1 MSPRNLPETLHDQSE
16 GLKTDVGYK
25 RIAAEEAW
33 CPPEMLKIYQEMVET
48 KALDDPGF
56 NTMFGFYLASPS
68 VRTQQIRDYLVDLGE
83 QRIRHMD
90 ERGIDMQVVALT
102 SPGVQVMPKDQA
114 TSFAAYANDVLAE
127 GCRNHPTRFA
137 GLAAVAPQ
145 DAAAAAKELERG
157 VTRLGLKGAIIN
169 SHTFGEYLDD
179 EKFFPILEAAEA
191 LDVPIYL
198 HPQVPWKSMSAPF
211 LDVGLDGAIYG
222 FGVETGL
229 HLLRMITTGVFDRF
243 PKLTVAV
250 GHLGEAL
257 PFWMYRLDYM
267 HRAGVVS
274 KRYERMKPLQLG
286 RVSEYLRRNVYITT
300 SGFAWGPAI
309 QFCQQVLGADRVL
322 YAMDYPYQH
331 DTSEVIATDD
341 LEIPDDV
348 KKMLF
353 QTNAER
359 LFKL

>member
-1 MSPRNLPETLHDQSE
+1 MSHQTLPATLHDSGQ
-16 GLKTDVGYK
+16 GLEKVPYK

-33 CPPEMLKIYQEMVET
+33 CPPELLEIYQKMVET

-56 NTMFGFYLASPS
+56 NTMFGFYLSSPS
-68 VRTQQIRDYLVDLGE
+68 PRTQQIRDYLVDLGD
-83 QRIRHMD
+83 QRLRHMD
-90 ERGIDMQVVALT
+90 ERGIDMQIVALT
-102 SPGVQVMPKDQA
+102 SPGVQVMPADQA

-127 GCRNHPTRFA
+127 GCRQHPTRFA

-145 DAAAAAKELERG
+145 DARAAAKELDRG
-157 VTRLGLKGAIIN
+157 VNSLGLKGAIVN
-169 SHTFGEYLDD
+169 SHTFGEYLDE
-179 EKFFPILEAAEA
+179 EKFFPLLEAAEA

-198 HPQVPWKSMSAPF
+198 HPQVPWKTMSAPF
-211 LDVGLDGAIYG
+211 LECGLDGAIYG

-243 PKLTVAV
+243 PKLTVVV

-274 KRYERMKPLQLG
+274 KRYARMQPIQGK
-286 RVSEYLRRNVYITT
+286 VSDYLRRNVYITT
-300 SGFAWGPAI
+300 SGFAWAPAI
-309 QFCQQVLGADRVL
+309 TFCQQVLGADRVL

-331 DTSEVIATDD
+331 DLAEVVATDD
-341 LEIPDDV
+341 IDISDDV

-359 LFKL
+359 VFKL

>member
-1 MSPRNLPETLHDQSE
+1 MSQSLPGTLHDAVD
-16 GLKTDVGYK
+16 GLAKVPYK
-25 RIAAEEAW
+25 RIATEEAW
-33 CPPEMLKIYQEMVET
+33 CPPQMLDIYNRMLET
-48 KALDDPGF
+48 KAIDDPGF
-56 NTMFGFYLASPS
+56 NTMFGFYMNSPS
-68 VRTQQIRDYLVDLGE
+68 VRTQQIRDYLVDLGD
-83 QRIRHMD
+83 QRLRHMD
-90 ERGIDMQVVALT
+90 ERGIDMQIVALT
-102 SPGVQVMPKDQA
+102 SPGVQVMPKDEA
-114 TSFAAYANDVLAE
+114 VSFAAYANDVLAD
-127 GCRNHPTRFA
+127 GCRKHPTRFA
-137 GLAAVAPQ
+137 GLAAIAPQ
-145 DAAAAAKELERG
+145 DPKAAAKELERG
-157 VTRLGLKGAIIN
+157 VNTLGLKGAIIN

-191 LDVPIYL
+191 LDAPIYL
-198 HPQVPWKSMSAPF
+198 HPQVPWKTMSEPF

-243 PKLTVAV
+243 PKLTVVA

-274 KRYERMKPLQLG
+274 KRYARMQPLQG
-286 RVSEYLRRNVYITT
+286 KVSDYLRRNVYITT
-300 SGFAWGPAI
+300 SGFAWEPAI
-309 QFCQQVLGADRVL
+309 KFCQDVLGADRVM

-331 DTSEVIATDD
+331 DLSEVSATDS
-341 LEIPDDV
+341 LSISDDV

-359 LFKL
+359 VFKL

>member
-1 MSPRNLPETLHDQSE
+1 MPRQTLPGTLHDDSE
-16 GLKTDVGYK
+16 KLRKVPYK

-33 CPPEMLKIYQEMVET
+33 CPPELLQIYTDMVKS

-56 NTMFGFYLASPS
+56 NTMFGFYLSSPS
-68 VRTQQIRDYLVDLGE
+68 VRTQQIRDYLVDLDA

-90 ERGIDMQVVALT
+90 ERGVDMQIVSLT
-102 SPGVQVMPKDQA
+102 SPGVQVLPKDQA

-127 GCRNHPTRFA
+127 GCRKHPTRLA

-145 DAAAAAKELERG
+145 DAKAAAKELDRG
-157 VTRLGLKGAIIN
+157 INTLGLKGAIIN

-179 EKFFPILEAAEA
+179 EKFFPLLEAAEA
-191 LDVPIYL
+191 LDAPIYL
-198 HPQVPWKSMSAPF
+198 HPQVPWKTMSAPF
-211 LDVGLDGAIYG
+211 LECGLDGAIYG

-229 HLLRMITTGVFDRF
+229 HLLRMIVTGVFDRF
-243 PKLTVAV
+243 PKLTVVV

-274 KRYERMKPLQLG
+274 KRYARMQPLTLG
-286 RVSEYLRRNVYITT
+286 KLSEYLRRNVYVTT
-300 SGFAWGPAI
+300 SGFAWEPSI
-309 QFCQQVLGADRVL
+309 KLCQDVLGVDRVL

-331 DTSEVIATDD
+331 DVSEVVATDN
-341 LEIPDDV
+341 LNIPDDV

-359 LFKL
+359 VFKL

>member
-1 MSPRNLPETLHDQSE
+1 MYRRTLPGTLHDASE
-16 GLKTDVGYK
+16 GLKPVPYK

-33 CPPEMLKIYQEMVET
+33 CPPEMLEIYRRMIET

-56 NTMFGFYLASPS
+56 NTMFGFYMNSPS
-68 VRTQQIRDYLVDLGE
+68 LRTRQIRDYLVDLGD
-83 QRIRHMD
+83 QRLKHMD
-90 ERGIDMQVVALT
+90 ERGIDMQIVALT
-102 SPGVQVMPKDQA
+102 SPGVQVLPKDQA
-114 TSFAAYANDVLAE
+114 TSFAAYANDILAE
-127 GCRNHPTRFA
+127 GCRKHPTRFA

-145 DAAAAAKELERG
+145 DARAAAKELERG
-157 VTRLGLKGAIIN
+157 VRKLGLKGAIIN

-179 EKFFPILEAAEA
+179 EKFFPLLEAAEA

-198 HPQVPWKSMSAPF
+198 HPQVPWKTMSEPF

-229 HLLRMITTGVFDRF
+229 HLLRLITTGVFDRF
-243 PKLTVAV
+243 PKLTVVV

-274 KRYERMKPLQLG
+274 QRYERMKPLQG
-286 RVSEYLRRNVYITT
+286 KVSDYLRRNVYVTT

-309 QFCQQVLGADRVL
+309 QFCQQVMGVDRVL

-331 DTSEVIATDD
+331 DLAEVDATDD
-341 LEIPDDV
+341 LDIPDEV
-348 KKMLF
+348 KAMLF

-359 LFKL
+359 VFKL

>member
-1 MSPRNLPETLHDQSE
+1 MYRQPLPATLHDASE
-16 GLKTDVGYK
+16 GLKKVPYK

-33 CPPEMLKIYQEMVET
+33 CPPEMLEIYRRMLET

-56 NTMFGFYLASPS
+56 NTMFGFYMSSPS
-68 VRTQQIRDYLVDLGE
+68 LRTQQIRDYLVDLGE
-83 QRIRHMD
+83 QRLKHMD
-90 ERGIDMQVVALT
+90 ERGIDMQIVALT
-102 SPGVQVMPKDQA
+102 SPGVQVMPTDQA

-127 GCRNHPTRFA
+127 GCRKHPTRFA

-145 DAAAAAKELERG
+145 DAKAAAKELERG
-157 VTRLGLKGAIIN
+157 VSKLGLKGAIIN

-179 EKFFPILEAAEA
+179 EKFFPLLEAAEA
-191 LDVPIYL
+191 LDAPIYL
-198 HPQVPWKSMSAPF
+198 HPQVPWKTMSQPF
-211 LDVGLDGAIYG
+211 LDCGLDGAIYG

-229 HLLRMITTGVFDRF
+229 HLLRMIVTGVFDRF
-243 PKLTVAV
+243 PKLTVVA

-274 KRYERMKPLQLG
+274 KRYARMQPLQG
-286 RVSEYLRRNVYITT
+286 KVSDYLRRNVYITT
-300 SGFAWGPAI
+300 SGFAWEPAI
-309 QFCQQVLGADRVL
+309 KFCQQVLGVDRVL

-331 DTSEVIATDD
+331 DLAEVNASDD
-341 LEIPDDV
+341 LDIPDEV
-348 KKMLF
+348 KTMLF

-359 LFKL
+359 VFKL

>member
-1 MSPRNLPETLHDQSE
+1 MSHSTLPGTLHDATE
-16 GLKTDVGYK
+16 ELRKVPYK
-25 RIAAEEAW
+25 RIATEEAW
-33 CPPEMLKIYQEMVET
+33 CPPEMLDIYNRMLET
-48 KALDDPGF
+48 KAIDDPGF
-56 NTMFGFYLASPS
+56 NTMFGFYMNSPS

-90 ERGIDMQVVALT
+90 ERGVDMQIVALT
-102 SPGVQVMPKDQA
+102 SPGVQVMPKDEA
-114 TSFAAYANDVLAE
+114 TAFAAYANDVLAE

-137 GLAAVAPQ
+137 GLTAVAPQ
-145 DAAAAAKELERG
+145 DAKAAAKELDRG
-157 VTRLGLKGAIIN
+157 VNKLGLKGAIIN

-179 EKFFPILEAAEA
+179 EKFFPLLEAAEA
-191 LDVPIYL
+191 LDTPIYL
-198 HPQVPWKSMSAPF
+198 HPQVPWKTMSAPF
-211 LDVGLDGAIYG
+211 LDAGLDGAIYG

-243 PKLTVAV
+243 PKLTVVV

-274 KRYERMKPLQLG
+274 KRYARMKPLEQG
-286 RVSEYLRRNVYITT
+286 RVSEYLRRNVYVTT
-300 SGFAWGPAI
+300 SGFAWEPAI
-309 QFCQQVLGADRVL
+309 KLCQDVLGVDRVL

-331 DTSEVIATDD
+331 DLAEVVATDNMD
-341 LEIPDDV
+341 MSDEV
-348 KKMLF
+348 KTLLF

-359 LFKL
+359 VFKL

>member
-1 MSPRNLPETLHDQSE
+1 MSEQSLPGTLHEVTE
-16 GLKTDVGYK
+16 GLRKVPYK
-25 RIAAEEAW
+25 RIATEEAW
-33 CPPEMLKIYQEMVET
+33 CPPEMLDIYQAMVET

-56 NTMFGFYLASPS
+56 NTMFGFYLSSPS
-68 VRTQQIRDYLVDLGE
+68 QRTQQIRDYLVDLGE
-83 QRIRHMD
+83 QRLRHMD
-90 ERGIDMQVVALT
+90 ERGIDMQIVSLT

-114 TSFAAYANDVLAE
+114 VSFAAYANDVLAE
-127 GCRNHPTRFA
+127 GCRKHPTRFA

-145 DAAAAAKELERG
+145 DAQAAAKELERG
-157 VTRLGLKGAIIN
+157 VNRLGLKGAIIN

-191 LDVPIYL
+191 LGAPIYL
-198 HPQVPWKSMSAPF
+198 HPQVPWKTMSAPF
-211 LDVGLDGAIYG
+211 LECGLDGAIYG

-229 HLLRMITTGVFDRF
+229 HLLRMIVTGVFDRF
-243 PKLTVAV
+243 PKLTVVV

-274 KRYERMKPLQLG
+274 KRYARMQPLSLG
-286 RVSEYLRRNVYITT
+286 KVSDYLRRNVYVTT
-300 SGFAWGPAI
+300 SGFAWEPSI
-309 QFCQQVLGADRVL
+309 KLCQDVLGVDRVL

-331 DTSEVIATDD
+331 DVAEVIATDNLD
-341 LEIPDDV
+341 IPDAV
-348 KKMLF
+348 KRMLF

-359 LFKL
+359 LFNL

>member
-1 MSPRNLPETLHDQSE
+1 MSSQTLPGTLHDE
-16 GLKTDVGYK
+16 TAGLRKVPYK
-25 RIAAEEAW
+25 RIATEEAW
-33 CPPEMLKIYQEMVET
+33 CPPEMLEIYRKMIET

-56 NTMFGFYLASPS
+56 NTMFGFYLQSPS
-68 VRTQQIRDYLVDLGE
+68 LRTQQIRDYLVDLDE

-114 TSFAAYANDVLAE
+114 VSFAIYANDLLAE
-127 GCRNHPTRFA
+127 GCRKHPTRFA

-145 DAAAAAKELERG
+145 DAEAAAKELERG
-157 VTRLGLKGAIIN
+157 VTRLGLKGAIVN

-179 EKFFPILEAAEA
+179 AKFFPLLEAAEA

-198 HPQVPWKSMSAPF
+198 HPQVPWKTMSQPF
-211 LDVGLDGAIYG
+211 LECGLDGAIYG

-229 HLLRMITTGVFDRF
+229 HLLRMIVTGVFDRF

-274 KRYERMKPLQLG
+274 KRYARMQPLDRG
-286 RVSEYLRRNVYITT
+286 RVSEYLRRNVYVTT
-300 SGFAWGPAI
+300 SGFAWEPSI
-309 QFCQQVLGADRVL
+309 KLCQEVLGVDRVL

-331 DTSEVIATDD
+331 DVAEVIATDN
-341 LEIPDDV
+341 LNIPDDV

>member
-1 MSPRNLPETLHDQSE
+1 MSQQTLPRTLRAE
-16 GLKTDVGYK
+16 GEALRKVPYK
-25 RIAAEEAW
+25 RIATEEAW
-33 CPPEMLKIYQEMVET
+33 CPPEMLEIYRRMLET

-56 NTMFGFYLASPS
+56 NTMFGFYMNSPS
-68 VRTQQIRDYLVDLGE
+68 LRTQQIRDYLVDLGD
-83 QRIRHMD
+83 QRLKHMD
-90 ERGIDMQVVALT
+90 ERGIDMQIVALT
-102 SPGVQVMPKDQA
+102 SPGVQVMPKDEA

-127 GCRNHPTRFA
+127 GCRKHPTRFA

-145 DAAAAAKELERG
+145 DAKAAAKELERG
-157 VTRLGLKGAIIN
+157 VTKLGLKGAIIN

-179 EKFFPILEAAEA
+179 EKFFPLLEAAEA
-191 LDVPIYL
+191 LDTPIYL
-198 HPQVPWKSMSAPF
+198 HPQVPWKTMSAPF

-229 HLLRMITTGVFDRF
+229 HLLRLITTGVFDRF
-243 PKLTVAV
+243 PKLTVVV

-267 HRAGVVS
+267 NRAGVVS
-274 KRYERMKPLQLG
+274 KRYERMQPLTLG
-286 RVSEYLRRNVYITT
+286 RVSEYLRRNVFVTS

-309 QFCQQVLGADRVL
+309 KFCQDVLGSDRVM

-331 DTSEVIATDD
+331 DLAEVVASDD
-341 LEIPDDV
+341 IDMPDDV
-348 KKMLF
+348 KTAFF

-359 LFKL
+359 VFKL

>member
-1 MSPRNLPETLHDQSE
+1 MSLQSLPATLHAE
-16 GLKTDVGYK
+16 GEPLRKVPYK

-33 CPPEMLKIYQEMVET
+33 APAELLQIYREMIEA
-48 KALDDPGF
+48 KAIDDPGF
-56 NTMFGFYLASPS
+56 NTMFGFYLSSPS
-68 VRTQQIRDYLVDLGE
+68 KRTQQIRDYLVDLGE

-90 ERGIDMQVVALT
+90 ERGIDMQIVALT

-127 GCRNHPTRFA
+127 GCRKHPTRFA
-137 GLAAVAPQ
+137 GLTAVAPQ
-145 DAAAAAKELERG
+145 DAKAAAKELERG
-157 VTRLGLKGAIIN
+157 MTKLGLKGAIVN

-179 EKFFPILEAAEA
+179 EKFFPLLEAAEA
-191 LDVPIYL
+191 LDAPIYL
-198 HPQVPWKSMSAPF
+198 HPQVPWKTMSAPF
-211 LDVGLDGAIYG
+211 LEVGLDGAIYG

-243 PKLTVAV
+243 PKLTVVV

-257 PFWMYRLDYM
+257 PYWMYRLDYM

-274 KRYERMKPLQLG
+274 KRYARMQPLQAG
-286 RVSEYLRRNVYITT
+286 EVSDYLRRNVYITS
-300 SGFAWGPAI
+300 SGFAWEPAI
-309 QFCQQVLGADRVL
+309 KFCQQVLGVDRVL

-331 DTSEVIATDD
+331 DVAEVVASDNMD
-341 LEIPDDV
+341 MPDDV
-348 KKMLF
+348 KKAFF

-359 LFKL
+359 VFKL

>member
-1 MSPRNLPETLHDQSE
+1 MSQPSLPATLHPE
-16 GLKTDVGYK
+16 GEALRKVPYK

-33 CPPEMLKIYQEMVET
+33 CPPEMLEIYRRMLET
-48 KALDDPGF
+48 KAIDDPGF
-56 NTMFGFYLASPS
+56 NTMFGFYMNSPS
-68 VRTQQIRDYLVDLGE
+68 LRTQQIRDYLVDLGD
-83 QRIRHMD
+83 QRLRHMD
-90 ERGIDMQVVALT
+90 ERGIDMQIVALT
-102 SPGVQVMPKDQA
+102 SPGVQVMPRDEA
-114 TSFAAYANDVLAE
+114 TSFAAYANDVLAD
-127 GCRNHPTRFA
+127 GCRKHPTRFA

-145 DAAAAAKELERG
+145 DAKAAAKELERG
-157 VTRLGLKGAIIN
+157 ITKLGLKGAIIN

-179 EKFFPILEAAEA
+179 EKFYPLLEAAEA
-191 LDVPIYL
+191 LDTPIYL
-198 HPQVPWKSMSAPF
+198 HPQVPWKTMSAPF

-243 PKLTVAV
+243 PKLTVVA

-267 HRAGVVS
+267 NRAGVVS
-274 KRYERMKPLQLG
+274 KRYERMQPLQLG
-286 RVSEYLRRNVYITT
+286 RVSEYLRRNVFITS

-309 QFCQQVLGADRVL
+309 KFCQEVLGSDRVL

-331 DTSEVIATDD
+331 DLAEVVASDD
-341 LEIPDDV
+341 LDMPADV
-348 KKMLF
+348 KKAFF

-359 LFKL
+359 VFKL

>member
-1 MSPRNLPETLHDQSE
+1 MSAQTLPGTLHDDTQ
-16 GLKTDVGYK
+16 LRQVPYK

-33 CPPEMLKIYQEMVET
+33 CPPELLHIYREMIED
-48 KALDDPGF
+48 KSLDDPGF
-56 NTMFGFYLASPS
+56 NTMFGFYLGSPS
-68 VRTQQIRDYLVDLGE
+68 LRTQQIRDYLTDLGD
-83 QRIRHMD
+83 QRIKHMD
-90 ERGIDMQVVALT
+90 ERGIDMQIVALT

-114 TSFAAYANDVLAE
+114 TAFAAHANDVLAE
-127 GCRNHPTRFA
+127 GCRKHPTRFA

-145 DAAAAAKELERG
+145 DAGAAAKELERG
-157 VTRLGLKGAIIN
+157 VNTLGLKGAIIN

-179 EKFFPILEAAEA
+179 EKFFPLLEAAEA
-191 LDVPIYL
+191 LDTPIYL
-198 HPQVPWKSMSAPF
+198 HPNTPPAKMIAPF
-211 LDVGLDGAIYG
+211 LECGLDGAIYG

-243 PKLTVAV
+243 PKLTVVV

-274 KRYERMKPLQLG
+274 KRYARMKPLQG
-286 RVSEYLRRNVYITT
+286 KVSDYLRRNVYVTT
-300 SGFAWGPAI
+300 SGFAWEPAI
-309 QFCQQVLGADRVL
+309 KLCQDVLGVDRVL

-331 DTSEVIATDD
+331 DLAEVSATDNMD
-341 LEIPDDV
+341 MPDDV
-348 KKMLF
+348 KKLLF

-359 LFKL
+359 VFKL

>member
-1 MSPRNLPETLHDQSE
+1 MSPQPLPGTLHDAT
-16 GLKTDVGYK
+16 GPLKSVPYK

-33 CPPEMLKIYQEMVET
+33 CPPEMLQIYQQMVET

-56 NTMFGFYLASPS
+56 NTMFGFYLSSPS
-68 VRTQQIRDYLVDLGE
+68 LRTQQIRDYLVDLDA

-90 ERGIDMQVVALT
+90 ERGIDMQIVSLT

-127 GCRNHPTRFA
+127 GCRKHPTRFA

-145 DAAAAAKELERG
+145 DAKAAAKELERG
-157 VTRLGLKGAIIN
+157 VTKLGLKGAIIN

-179 EKFFPILEAAEA
+179 EKFFPLLEAAEA
-191 LDVPIYL
+191 LDAPIYL
-198 HPQVPWKSMSAPF
+198 HPQVPWKTMSAPF
-211 LDVGLDGAIYG
+211 LEVGLDGAIYG

-229 HLLRMITTGVFDRF
+229 HLLRLITTGVFDRF
-243 PKLTVAV
+243 PKLTVCV

-274 KRYERMKPLQLG
+274 KRYARMQPLQLG
-286 RVSEYLRRNVYITT
+286 KVSEYLRRNVYVTT

-309 QFCQQVLGADRVL
+309 KLCQDVLGVDRVL

-331 DTSEVIATDD
+331 DLAEVAATDD
-341 LEIPDDV
+341 LDVPDDV

>member
-1 MSPRNLPETLHDQSE
+1 MSRQILPATLHDP
-16 GLKTDVGYK
+16 GAALDKVPYR
-25 RIAAEEAW
+25 RIAADEAW
-33 CPPEMLKIYQEMVET
+33 YPPELLEIYQQMVET
-48 KALDDPGF
+48 MAIDDPGF
-56 NTMFGFYLASPS
+56 NTMFGFYLSSPS
-68 VRTQQIRDYLVDLGE
+68 LRTQQIRDYLVDLGE
-83 QRIRHMD
+83 QRLRHMD
-90 ERGIDMQVVALT
+90 ERGVDMQIIALT
-102 SPGVQVMPKDQA
+102 SPGVQVMPAAQA

-145 DAAAAAKELERG
+145 DAKAAARELERG
-157 VTRLGLKGAIIN
+157 VNRLGLKGAIVN
-169 SHTFGEYLDD
+169 SHTFGEYLDA
-179 EKFFPILEAAEA
+179 EKFFPLLEAAEA
-191 LDVPIYL
+191 LDAPIYL
-198 HPQVPWKSMSAPF
+198 HPQVPWKTMSAPF
-211 LDVGLDGAIYG
+211 LECGLDGAIYG

-243 PKLTVAV
+243 PKLTVVV

-274 KRYERMKPLQLG
+274 KRYARMQPLQQG
-286 RVSEYLRRNVYITT
+286 KVSDYLRRNVYVTT
-300 SGFAWGPAI
+300 SGFAWAPAI

-331 DTSEVIATDD
+331 DLAEVVATDD
-341 LEIPDDV
+341 IDIPGEV

-359 LFKL
+359 VFKL

>member
-1 MSPRNLPETLHDQSE
+1 MSRQTLPVTLHAPGQALE
-16 GLKTDVGYK
+16 KVPYK

-33 CPPEMLKIYQEMVET
+33 CPPELLQVYNRMLET

-56 NTMFGFYLASPS
+56 NTMFGFYMNSPS
-68 VRTQQIRDYLVDLGE
+68 VRTQQIRDYLVDLGD
-83 QRIRHMD
+83 QRLKHMD
-90 ERGIDMQVVALT
+90 ERGIDMQVIALT
-102 SPGVQVMPKDQA
+102 SPGVQVMPKDEA

-127 GCRNHPTRFA
+127 GCRKHPTRFA

-145 DAAAAAKELERG
+145 DAKAAARELERG
-157 VTRLGLKGAIIN
+157 VNSLGLKGAIVN

-179 EKFFPILEAAEA
+179 EKFFPLLEAAEA
-191 LDVPIYL
+191 LDTPIYL
-198 HPQVPWKSMSAPF
+198 HPQVPWKTMSAPF

-243 PKLTVAV
+243 PKLTVVV

-267 HRAGVVS
+267 NRAGVVS
-274 KRYERMKPLQLG
+274 KRYERMQPLQLG
-286 RVSEYLRRNVYITT
+286 KVSDYLRRNVYITT
-300 SGFAWGPAI
+300 SGFAWEPAI
-309 QFCQQVLGADRVL
+309 TFCQQVLGVDRVL

-331 DTSEVIATDD
+331 DLAEVVATDD
-341 LEIPDDV
+341 MAMSADV

-359 LFKL
+359 VFKL

>member
-1 MSPRNLPETLHDQSE
+1 MSPRSLPATLHPE
-16 GLKTDVGYK
+16 GQALKKVPYK
-25 RIAAEEAW
+25 RIATEEAW
-33 CPPEMLKIYQEMVET
+33 CPPEMLEVYRRMLET

-56 NTMFGFYLASPS
+56 NTMFGFYMNSPS
-68 VRTQQIRDYLVDLGE
+68 LRTQQIRDYLVDLGD
-83 QRIRHMD
+83 QRLKHMD

-102 SPGVQVMPKDQA
+102 SPGVQVMPTAEA
-114 TSFAAYANDVLAE
+114 TSFAAYANDVLAD
-127 GCRNHPTRFA
+127 GCRKHPSRFA

-145 DAAAAAKELERG
+145 DAEAAAKELERG
-157 VTRLGLKGAIIN
+157 ITRLGLKGAIIN

-179 EKFFPILEAAEA
+179 EKFFPLLEAAEA
-191 LDVPIYL
+191 LDTPIYL
-198 HPQVPWKSMSAPF
+198 HPQVPWKTMSAPF

-243 PKLTVAV
+243 PRLTVVA

-267 HRAGVVS
+267 NRAGVVS
-274 KRYERMKPLQLG
+274 KRYARMQPLQLG
-286 RVSEYLRRNVYITT
+286 RVSEYLRRNVFVTS
-300 SGFAWGPAI
+300 SGFAWEPAI
-309 QFCQQVLGADRVL
+309 KLCQQVLGADRVM

-331 DTSEVIATDD
+331 DLAEVVASDD
-341 LEIPDDV
+341 LDMPDDV
-348 KKMLF
+348 KKAFF

-359 LFKL
+359 VFKL

>member
-1 MSPRNLPETLHDQSE
+1 MSQQALPATLHAAGE
-16 GLKTDVGYK
+16 ALRKVPYK

-33 CPPEMLKIYQEMVET
+33 CPPELLEIYRRMLET

-56 NTMFGFYLASPS
+56 NTMFGFYMSSPS
-68 VRTQQIRDYLVDLGE
+68 LRTQQIRDYLVDLGD
-83 QRIRHMD
+83 QRLQHMD
-90 ERGIDMQVVALT
+90 ERGIDMQVIALT
-102 SPGVQVMPKDQA
+102 SPGVQVLPKDEA
-114 TSFAAYANDVLAE
+114 TSFAAYANDVLAD
-127 GCRNHPTRFA
+127 GCRKHPTRFA

-145 DAAAAAKELERG
+145 DAKAAAKELERG
-157 VTRLGLKGAIIN
+157 VNSLGLKGAIIN

-179 EKFFPILEAAEA
+179 EKFFPLLEAAEA
-191 LDVPIYL
+191 LDAPIYL
-198 HPQVPWKSMSAPF
+198 HPQVPWKTMSEPF

-243 PKLTVAV
+243 PKLTVVV

-274 KRYERMKPLQLG
+274 KRYARMQPLQAG
-286 RVSEYLRRNVYITT
+286 KVSDYLRRNVYITS
-300 SGFAWGPAI
+300 SGFAWEPAI
-309 QFCQQVLGADRVL
+309 KFCQQVLGVDRVL

-331 DTSEVIATDD
+331 DLAEVAASDD
-341 LEIPDDV
+341 LDIPDDV
-348 KKMLF
+348 KKAFF
-353 QTNAER
+353 QSNAER
-359 LFKL
+359 VFKL